1 MDAGSRYSDGDLA
14 LRLDTKW
21 KVLREYQ
28 RSFQTFR
35 MKQRLKWNCDAVQ
48 PPGCGVEPL
57 APPKLPSSPEKRC
70 TETLFRI
77 ALDFIDPYG
86 CQTSFHILS
95 LAINHNKRFCNG
107 QSWAVRTV
115 CTLAR
120 RALRAEVLRVFW
132 SHFCMHG
139 VTGMTKPGDQQI
151 AIFRSLDKMG
161 YPCENGT
168 ENGKWPVSFHCGS
181 FVNLTPPVTAFKLAF
196 AKHPSWVTL

>member
-1 MDAGSRYSDGDLA
+1 MRSSLLVVVLNHWLLPNCHLHPRNGAQKRFFVLPWTSLTHMDV
-14 LRLDTKW
+14 KHP
-21 KVLREYQ
+21 
-28 RSFQTFR
+28 F
-35 MKQRLKWNCDAVQ
+35 
-48 PPGCGVEPL
+48 
-57 APPKLPSSPEKRC
+57 
-70 TETLFRI
+70 
-77 ALDFIDPYG
+77 
-86 CQTSFHILS
+86 TSFHILS